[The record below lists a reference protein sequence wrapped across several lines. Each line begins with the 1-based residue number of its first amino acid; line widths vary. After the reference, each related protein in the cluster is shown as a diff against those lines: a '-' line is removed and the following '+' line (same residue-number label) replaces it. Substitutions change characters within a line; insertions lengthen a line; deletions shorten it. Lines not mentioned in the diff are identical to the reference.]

1 MLPREDLRWR
11 TLSLDIAWALR
22 ASCRQP
28 MGAAPEAS
36 LVLRRRLE
44 RSSSKT
50 LAAPAGRATSSSL
63 KTSEM
68 SRSICPYSPQEGKAR
83 IIRTHVSSS
92 AGTPCSKNRPI
103 SRMFAESSVRAD
115 PTATA
120 ARWPCMACVYFP
132 SAFFVSRLRF
142 APAAICRSIT
152 SIGSPCAATP
162 SVLPMLEGTT
172 EHKSNLGLLRAA
184 SLQQLH
190 ATWSRRASTTR
201 CATSPS
207 RP

>member
-28 MGAAPEAS
+28 VGAAPEAS

-120 ARWPCMACVYFP
+120 ARWPCMVCVYFP
-132 SAFFVSRLRF
+132 SVLCFQALIRTRSNLPLDNVHRF
-142 APAAICRSIT
+142 ATRRDA
-152 SIGSPCAATP
+152 
-162 SVLPMLEGTT
+162 E
-172 EHKSNLGLLRAA
+172 RAA
-184 SLQQLH
+184 N
-190 ATWSRRASTTR
+190 AGRND
-201 CATSPS
+201 
-207 RP
+207 